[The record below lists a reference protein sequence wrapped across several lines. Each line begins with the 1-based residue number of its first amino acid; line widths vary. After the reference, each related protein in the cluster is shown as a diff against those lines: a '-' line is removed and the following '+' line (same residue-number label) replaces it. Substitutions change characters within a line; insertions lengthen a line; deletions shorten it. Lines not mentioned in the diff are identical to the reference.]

1 MLSVIFQAKG
11 PLHLREVLPKS
22 TLSCGNIKLGGCVYC
37 NQNHC
42 SYKKDK
48 ISSTAILLCTL

>member
-22 TLSCGNIKLGGCVYC
+22 TLSCGNIKLGGLR
-37 NQNHC
+37 
-42 SYKKDK
+42 
-48 ISSTAILLCTL
+48 IL